1 MKTNTGVPLAMV
13 DILHFRSAV
22 RTDTSKFF
30 FITNAQD
37 FFQGV
42 VVFFPRLGACKS
54 RKLTGVLT
62 LMTS

>member
-1 MKTNTGVPLAMV
+1 MV